1 MARVSPQQAAEKW
14 ARRTGGAVQD
24 YTAGVQRVTTSP
36 METAAEHPERYQ
48 DGVNRAVAEG
58 RYQSGLRRVS
68 LQGWKDAAVNKGAQ
82 RIPGGVQAAQGKMQ
96 SFMAEFLPYEDAVA
110 AQVRAMP
117 KGGIEN
123 GIARAVAQM
132 RGNSQFR
139 RTR

>member
-1 MARVSPQQAAEKW
+1 MAQLTPQQAADKW
-14 ARRTGGAVQD
+14 ARRTSGAVQD
-24 YTAGVQRVTTSP
+24 YSAGISRVSVSP
-36 METAAEHPERYQ
+36 MEVAAEYPERYQ

-96 SFMAEFLPYEDAVA
+96 SFLAEFLPYEDSI
-110 AQVRAMP
+110 AQQVNSMP
-117 KGGIEN
+117 KGGVEN
-123 GIARAVAQM
+123 GIARAVAQI
-132 RGNSQFR
+132 RGNAAFR